1 MRTYSELAT
10 LDSYEDRFAYLRL
23 NGSVALETFGHERWL
38 NQKFYRSREW
48 QRARTQVI
56 ARDLGCDLGV

>member
-23 NGSVALETFGHERWL
+23 NGSVAIETFGHDRP
-38 NQKFYRSREW
+38 
-48 QRARTQVI
+48 
-56 ARDLGCDLGV
+56 